1 MKETIQFLE
10 TFSFKLSERILS
22 SETTS
27 EAMESNMKFH
37 KISFA
42 LEVLKEELEA
52 EIQLQKLCE
61 TIEKSSSGN
70 CDCLFE
76 PKPYFEDLITKEKR
90 CNYCLKKI

>member
-10 TFSFKLSERILS
+10 NFAFKLGERILKAETIS
-22 SETTS
+22 EASET
-27 EAMESNMKFH
+27 NIQLH

-61 TIEKSSSGN
+61 TIEKNSSGN